1 MSTPYIAP
9 SIAPG
14 KINRLLAYGF
24 RPFFLLAAGYAVIGI
39 LAWSGFLLGWLP
51 PPPGDPFT
59 WHMHEMVYGFGGAA
73 LAGFLLTAVP
83 EFTGDPP
90 HTGRTLAILVL
101 CWLLARLAMW
111 LSGMFG
117 VLPAAVLN
125 LMFLGALIG
134 LVGPSLWSRAL
145 GRHRAFLYALIALWL
160 IQTASFYAWD
170 NTALWTVRDGLNT
183 AVGLFAILI
192 IVALARISMVIVN
205 GALEKAGETETS
217 YLARPPRRKLAIFA
231 IALFLLLD
239 VVQPGQTL
247 TGWVALAAMAA
258 TLNILNDWHLPR
270 TLRDP
275 YVLAL
280 YGTFWFIALGFGSIG
295 IENLTGGWAGRGGRH
310 LLSVGAMGLAV
321 LAVLSIAGQVHT
333 GRELAYTWQI
343 KLSFALMILAGLARA
358 VPPQWASDSYTM
370 IAYGMSGLLWVGAF
384 CLYLVH
390 IGPMLWRPRAD
401 GEPG

>member
-1 MSTPYIAP
+1 MNAP
-9 SIAPG
+9 VTAP
-14 KINRLLAYGF
+14 INKPSMKNVLLAYGF
-24 RPFFLLAAGYAVIGI
+24 RPFFLLAAGYAVLGI
-39 LAWSGFLLGWLP
+39 LVWSGFLLGWLP
-51 PPPGDPFT
+51 PPSGDPFN
-59 WHMHEMVYGFGGAA
+59 WHMHEMVYGFGSAA

-83 EFTGDPP
+83 EFTGDSP
-90 HTGRTLAILVL
+90 HTGRTLAALVL

-111 LSGMFG
+111 LSSMLGI
-117 VLPAAVLN
+117 LPAAILN
-125 LMFLGALIG
+125 LVFLGALIG
-134 LVGPSLWSRAL
+134 LVGPSLWSQAL
-145 GRHRAFLYALIALWL
+145 GRHRAFVYALLTLWL
-160 IQTASFYAWD
+160 VQAANFYAWN
-170 NTALWTVRDGLNT
+170 NTVPWTVRDGLNT

-205 GALEKAGETETS
+205 GALEKAGETDTS

-270 TLRDP
+270 ALRDP

-280 YGTFWFIALGFGSIG
+280 YATFWFIALGFGSIG

-321 LAVLSIAGQVHT
+321 LAVLSIAGQIHT
-333 GRELAYTWQI
+333 GRELAYNWQI

-358 VPPQWASDSYTM
+358 VPPQWASDSYIV
-370 IAYGMSGLLWVGAF
+370 IAYGMSGLLWAGAF
-384 CLYLVH
+384 GLYLVH